1 LTASPGLIEALE
13 GALGRSVDS
22 ARAVAGGDINDAW
35 AIELAGGSSAFVK
48 TRAAASVGE
57 YEGEASG
64 LRWLGEGPVGVPEVL
79 AVGDEPAFLA
89 LEWVEPGRLSVEGAE
104 RFGRGL
110 AELHALG
117 APAFGWLPG
126 GTERQLIGSLG
137 LPAATEE
144 SWPRF
149 YAEQRLRP
157 LAEIAA
163 DRGALS
169 ANGVAAVEVVRER
182 IVELAGSPEPPARL
196 HGDLWAGN
204 LHADPDGEG
213 WLIDPSAHGG
223 HREVDLAMLPLF
235 GAPHLRRILAAYED
249 VAPLADGADERVR
262 LWQLLP
268 LLVHAALFGG
278 HYGAAVERAARA
290 YV

>member
-1 LTASPGLIEALE
+1 MTAPRALIEALE
-13 GALGRSVDS
+13 EALGEAVAA

-35 AIELAGGSSAFVK
+35 AIELRDGTRAFVK
-48 TRAAASVGE
+48 TRESATVAE
-57 YEGEASG
+57 YEGEAAG

-79 AVGDEPAFLA
+79 AVGEGPAFLA
-89 LEWVEPGRLSVEGAE
+89 LEWVEPGRLSGQGAE

-126 GTERQLIGSLG
+126 GSERQLIGSLG
-137 LPAATEE
+137 LPAATDE
-144 SWPRF
+144 SWPSF
-149 YAEQRLRP
+149 YADQRLRP
-157 LAEIAA
+157 LVRIAR
-163 DRGALS
+163 DGGALS
-169 ANGVAAVEVVRER
+169 ADGAAAVEAVCER
-182 IVELAGSPEPPARL
+182 IDELAGPPEPPARL

-204 LHADPDGEG
+204 LHADVDGEG

-223 HREVDLAMLPLF
+223 HREIDLAMLALF
-235 GAPHLRRILAAYED
+235 GAPHLERILAAYEE
-249 VAPLADGADERVR
+249 VAPLAGGARDRVG

-278 HYGAAVERAARA
+278 HYGAAVERAAQA